1 MKRTSSRWFVA
12 TAATAALA
20 TFALSAHAQ
29 RVLADIT
36 GKWTFAVVTE
46 NGTGTPT
53 VILKQEGE
61 KLTGTYESARMG
73 VRNLEGTVKNDSLRF
88 ALKGGEV
95 ELKFVGVVVDKDNL
109 RGVLDMGGQ
118 GGASFTAVR
127 QP

>member
-1 MKRTSSRWFVA
+1 MKFTSSRLFVA
-12 TAATAALA
+12 CVAATSLA
-20 TFALSAHAQ
+20 TFALSAGAQ
-29 RVLADIT
+29 RLVVDLT
-36 GKWTFAVVTE
+36 GKWAFAVVTE

-61 KLTGTYESARMG
+61 NLTGTYESARMG
-73 VRNLEGTVKNDSLRF
+73 VRNLEGTLKNDSLRF

-118 GGASFTAVR
+118 GGAAFTAVR
-127 QP
+127 Q